1 MAITHSW
8 KFLELKCKVGP
19 DEDDHSNVVYE
30 VVWQI
35 TANDCLGH
43 IARYNGE
50 TTLERSDGDPWIAY
64 ENITAANVQSW
75 VEASMGA
82 ADVAQMKVG
91 LARNIAEQ
99 ATPTQTTNSTMPW
112 E

>member
-8 KFLELKCKVGP
+8 KFLKLNCTVGP
-19 DEDDHSNVVYE
+19 DADDHSNVVHE
-30 VVWQI
+30 VEWQI
-35 TANDCLGH
+35 TANDGLGH
-43 IARYNGE
+43 IARHRGE
-50 TTLERSDGDPWIAY
+50 TTLERSDGDAWVDY
-64 ENITAANVQSW
+64 DNITAANVQSW
-75 VEASMGA
+75 VEASMGED
-82 ADVAQMKVG
+82 DVAQMKRA

>member
-8 KFLELKCKVGP
+8 KFLELKCNVGP

-35 TANDCLGH
+35 TANDGLGH
-43 IARYNGE
+43 TARHNGE
-50 TTLERSDGDPWIAY
+50 TTLERSDGDPWIDY

-82 ADVAQMKVG
+82 AVVAQMKVG

-99 ATPTQTTNSTMPW
+99 ATPTQTMNSKMPW